1 MYEPTPL
8 LDGHPVESLNEPTVL
23 RMPQAASSGL
33 SMDVFSTRHAPWA
46 VFALAMSG
54 VSLGLLIALVVSL
67 AS

>member
-8 LDGHPVESLNEPTVL
+8 LDGRAVEPLSEPTVL
-23 RMPQAASSGL
+23 RVPHTRDKGL

-46 VFALAMSG
+46 VVALAMSG
-54 VSLGLLIALVVSL
+54 VSLGLLIALIVSL